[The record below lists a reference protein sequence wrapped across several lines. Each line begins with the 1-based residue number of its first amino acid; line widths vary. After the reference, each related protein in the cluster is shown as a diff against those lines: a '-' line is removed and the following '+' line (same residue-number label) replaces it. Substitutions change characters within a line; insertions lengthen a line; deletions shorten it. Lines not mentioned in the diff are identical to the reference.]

1 MAGMNRAELRL
12 RWPDSNPA
20 TPETTA
26 GERDGDLP
34 GLLARVARGDRE
46 AFGAVCRTLGGP
58 VYGVIRQMLRDPAQ
72 SEQVAH
78 EVLLEVWRTASRFD
92 PARGSAAA
100 WVLTMAHR
108 RAADRVRQGS
118 AGTRREARPAPHT
131 VTESEGALAEVV
143 EVTLD
148 RVRVLRCLDGLTE
161 LQRESIKLAYYR
173 GYSGPQVAALL
184 GVTPGTVQTRI
195 RDGLIRMRDSL
206 EVTW

>member
-1 MAGMNRAELRL
+1 VLA
-12 RWPDSNPA
+12 
-20 TPETTA
+20 
-26 GERDGDLP
+26 

-46 AFGAVCRTLGGP
+46 AFRCVCGELAGP
-58 VYGVIRQMLRDPAQ
+58 VYGVIRQVLRDPAQ
-72 SEQVAH
+72 SERVAQ
-78 EVLLEVWRTASRFD
+78 EALLEVWRTASRFD
-92 PARGSAAA
+92 PARGSAVA
-100 WVLTMAHR
+100 WALTVAHR
-108 RAADRVRQGS
+108 RAVDRIRPKDPAS
-118 AGTRREARPAPHT
+118 RRGRRAAPRP
-131 VTESEGALAEVV
+131 VTSSEGAGAEVV